1 MKHILILSFYYTPDL
16 SAGSFRTAALIE
28 SLKKMQLTDTH
39 FDLLTTMPNRYHHF
53 KANADAHEVQD
64 NINIYRITLPKHQNG
79 FIDQAKAF
87 VQYFLMVRRFL
98 KKNKHKKYCCVYAT
112 TSRLFTA
119 FLGARSAAMLHCPL
133 FLDIRDIFTETI
145 SDVLK
150 TPLRQLLSP
159 LFNAVERYTIR
170 KAAVINLV
178 SPGFTAYFLPKIK
191 KNCALLNVSN
201 GVDACFKE
209 LASTEIRPLQ
219 KPTRVL
225 YAGNIGEGQGI
236 EKIIPQLAQS
246 VEQNCIFRIIGSGG
260 KLAALKTACESIRN
274 VEIVE
279 PMSRTQ
285 LIHEYAQADILFLHL
300 NNYPAFLRVLPSKI
314 FEYSMTGKPILSG
327 VPGYAAQFLKE
338 QVAACEIFSPCDAK
352 MGLEKLHYLITHY
365 NRMEKRDTHAFYEK
379 FNREKLMD
387 IIAKKIIAISQ
398 RANEIEYSLKKTI
411 Q

>member
-1 MKHILILSFYYTPDL
+1 
-16 SAGSFRTAALIE
+16 
-28 SLKKMQLTDTH
+28 
-39 FDLLTTMPNRYHHF
+39 
-53 KANADAHEVQD
+53 
-64 NINIYRITLPKHQNG
+64 
-79 FIDQAKAF
+79 
-87 VQYFLMVRRFL
+87 
-98 KKNKHKKYCCVYAT
+98 
-112 TSRLFTA
+112 
-119 FLGARSAAMLHCPL
+119 
-133 FLDIRDIFTETI
+133 
-145 SDVLK
+145 
-150 TPLRQLLSP
+150 
-159 LFNAVERYTIR
+159 
-170 KAAVINLV
+170 
-178 SPGFTAYFLPKIK
+178 
-191 KNCALLNVSN
+191 
-201 GVDACFKE
+201 

-314 FEYSMTGKPILSG
+314 FEYSMTGKPILAG